1 MQDNFNNFTN
11 SKRDEYITAIFAFV
25 LAILLHLLVFKIVPK
40 KFNFEHTQKTQMAFE
55 ILPPII
61 KHKTPDFVEANPYG
75 NELKP
80 KENAPV
86 SFKNQRVADE
96 IPERNSTSNRPLV
109 KGEDKRYKKIIS
121 GTSSNLDKLDP
132 ARITKV
138 LERPLTEHTREEYQ
152 KTNVQKNNQPTTQNT
167 KAQKINDIKTSV
179 SQQQKD
185 SLKQSSQQ
193 VKAQKISTYIA
204 KPDKIDALTSQDSTN
219 AILLPKIAQNK
230 KDSSTKIQKQIS
242 NKSIEEPQ
250 KQLHPKKQV
259 QEITQ
264 PLMPVDIPQ
273 PRMRPRL
280 SMKIPAGPLM
290 DNNRASSNNGV
301 VSVDSKFSE
310 FGAYQQRMIEAISRQ
325 WNLLGSKYDLTS
337 EYGTFVLIEFSLN
350 TEGELVNFRVV
361 EASSA
366 NIGKGLCEQAIL
378 STAPYGVW
386 TQEMV
391 NTLGQQPQIVRIN
404 FFYR

>member
-25 LAILLHLLVFKIVPK
+25 LAILLHLVVFKIVPK

-152 KTNVQKNNQPTTQNT
+152 KTNVQKNNQPTKQNT

-179 SQQQKD
+179 
-185 SLKQSSQQ
+185 
-193 VKAQKISTYIA
+193 
-204 KPDKIDALTSQDSTN
+204 
-219 AILLPKIAQNK
+219 
-230 KDSSTKIQKQIS
+230 
-242 NKSIEEPQ
+242 
-250 KQLHPKKQV
+250 
-259 QEITQ
+259 
-264 PLMPVDIPQ
+264 
-273 PRMRPRL
+273 
-280 SMKIPAGPLM
+280 
-290 DNNRASSNNGV
+290 
-301 VSVDSKFSE
+301 
-310 FGAYQQRMIEAISRQ
+310 
-325 WNLLGSKYDLTS
+325 
-337 EYGTFVLIEFSLN
+337 
-350 TEGELVNFRVV
+350 
-361 EASSA
+361 
-366 NIGKGLCEQAIL
+366 
-378 STAPYGVW
+378 
-386 TQEMV
+386 
-391 NTLGQQPQIVRIN
+391 
-404 FFYR
+404 